1 MNHLCCLEATE
12 SVVILQALTY
22 LNERTDVIPI
32 VLSGGS
38 GTRLWP
44 ISRRKFPKQFC
55 EIFNDSLQNLTLKR
69 VAQLGTPV
77 LVTGQDLKTLTEI
90 HIKKSKVAVQ
100 QVIYEP
106 IAKNTG
112 PAVLLACQWL
122 KLMGHENES
131 VGFFPAD
138 HLIQDE
144 QEFLGAVRLASAM
157 GESGRLVTLGVRP
170 TYPETGY
177 GYIQKNKKSLKPDS
191 EVYGVVQFHE
201 KPDLAKA
208 KKFLMTQEYLWN
220 AGIFVGNVKTFLKCF
235 EKFQNEMW
243 KVTQSLKSDLSNM
256 SEIYQK
262 MPNISLDYAIMEK
275 LNENELAVVPVDLG
289 WNDVGSWDAVAE
301 HFMALGLNAKGT
313 EVLSTKQDPQH
324 FVFSQTG
331 REVALVDVD
340 NLIVVDTPDTLM
352 IASKGSSQKV
362 RDIVDQLN
370 QKKSKLAEETSAEE
384 RPWGHFEVLKNTED
398 FKSKVIQ
405 VWAHSQ
411 ISYQSHA
418 KRAEHWII
426 TKGQGEVVLNDQVI
440 PVKAGS
446 HVFIPVG
453 AKHRIRNTSESTLE
467 FVEVQLG
474 TYFGEDDI
482 VRYSDDYNRV

>member
-1 MNHLCCLEATE
+1 M
-12 SVVILQALTY
+12 
-22 LNERTDVIPI
+22 IPI

-55 EIFNDSLQNLTLKR
+55 EIFDDSLQNLTLKR
-69 VAQLGTPV
+69 VAQLGQPV

-90 HIKKSKVAVQ
+90 HVKKSKVSVK

-106 IAKNTG
+106 KAKNTG
-112 PAVLLACQWL
+112 PAVLVACQWL
-122 KLMGHENES
+122 KMMGLENES
-131 VGFFPAD
+131 AGFFPAD

-144 QEFLGAVRLASAM
+144 QEFLSAVRLASTIN
-157 GESGRLVTLGVRP
+157 ETGRLVTLGVRP

-177 GYIQKNKKSLKPDS
+177 GYIQKTKKSLKDGS
-191 EVYGVVQFHE
+191 EVFGVVQFHE
-201 KPDLAKA
+201 KPDLEKA

-220 AGIFVGNVKTFLKCF
+220 AGIFVGHVKTFLKSF

-243 KVTQSLKSDLSNM
+243 KVAQDLKSDLSNM
-256 SEIYQK
+256 SEIYEK

-275 LNENELAVVPVDLG
+275 LSENELAVVPVDLG

-301 HFMALGLNAKGT
+301 HFMALGLNAKGA
-313 EVLSTKQDPQH
+313 EVLSTKTDPQH

-331 REVALVDVD
+331 REVSFVDVD

-362 RDIVDQLN
+362 REIVDQLN
-370 QKKSKLAEETSAEE
+370 QKKSKLAEETSSEE
-384 RPWGHFEVLKNTED
+384 RPWGHFEVLKDTED

-426 TKGQGEVVLNDQVI
+426 TKGKGEVVLNDQVI
-440 PVKAGS
+440 PVQVGS
-446 HVFIPVG
+446 HVFIPIG
-453 AKHRIRNTSESTLE
+453 AKHRIRNNSDATLE

-482 VRYSDDYNRV
+482 VRYSDDYNRT